1 MINMILMESN
11 FRQHTIGFPFY
22 LFLVWRRGIITKIIQ
37 SEGIVLRSPFLSP
50 GQYLISNTSTKG
62 SWRGEKK
69 SPAKEALNLKHE
81 PKVVLDY
88 VIIWSK

>member
-1 MINMILMESN
+1 MILMESN

-69 SPAKEALNLKHE
+69 KSSKRGIK
-81 PKVVLDY
+81 PKA
-88 VIIWSK
+88 